1 MKHPILL
8 QNQNKRLEMPFWM
21 LVCFAMFNVWQMGFI
36 YFMGPSLVLDG
47 RTPLP
52 IDMDNVTTLIAAG
65 YVLAI
70 ILIIVLPHVVVW
82 AARITAAVALVTV
95 VGLFLPLP
103 ASALTMLLYLQTF
116 CCCFMISFETF
127 IIAHLFTERSAI
139 VHLTLGYSVS
149 LVVIAVV
156 QNDLYP
162 VSFPVFRDL
171 TLVMLVMLLVF
182 FFRLPASRDSCPELA
197 GKKHGLRVP
206 KTLFAGIFLYSF
218 VADMMM
224 LAGPASVAEVPNGVF
239 LTYLADAVGA
249 VILYLIYRKGNIH
262 PLSAVS
268 VFMALS
274 VVGFLMLF
282 ASEYVPWFAHPACVL
297 IGFGFLPCQMMGL
310 YGLMM
315 MKSYP
320 SRYIVPGIMGMA
332 LVTVLVH
339 SALVEA
345 LRTMPNML
353 YLAYLAITVVS
364 VLIYWHLSPYLV
376 YAFQKKV
383 AAESSVEEGCVVEIS
398 VSEAVIAADP
408 RLSQL
413 TARELEVLELIGGG
427 YSNRDIADI
436 LVISQHTVNDYT
448 KKIYRKL
455 EVHSR
460 HAAAQII
467 NRYH

>member
-1 MKHPILL
+1 
-8 QNQNKRLEMPFWM
+8 
-21 LVCFAMFNVWQMGFI
+21 
-36 YFMGPSLVLDG
+36 
-47 RTPLP
+47 
-52 IDMDNVTTLIAAG
+52 
-65 YVLAI
+65 
-70 ILIIVLPHVVVW
+70 
-82 AARITAAVALVTV
+82 
-95 VGLFLPLP
+95 
-103 ASALTMLLYLQTF
+103 
-116 CCCFMISFETF
+116 
-127 IIAHLFTERSAI
+127 
-139 VHLTLGYSVS
+139 
-149 LVVIAVV
+149 
-156 QNDLYP
+156 
-162 VSFPVFRDL
+162 
-171 TLVMLVMLLVF
+171 
-182 FFRLPASRDSCPELA
+182 
-197 GKKHGLRVP
+197 
-206 KTLFAGIFLYSF
+206 
-218 VADMMM
+218 MMM

-353 YLAYLAITVVS
+353 YLVYLAITVVS

-383 AAESSVEEGCVVEIS
+383 AAESSAEEGCVVEIS

-460 HAAAQII
+460 HAAAQTI

>member
-1 MKHPILL
+1 MKHAVLL

-21 LVCFAMFNVWQMGFI
+21 LVCFAMFNMWQMGFI

-182 FFRLPASRDSCPELA
+182 FFRLPASRDSCPELV
-197 GKKHGLRVP
+197 GKKHGL
-206 KTLFAGIFLYSF
+206 TFFS
-218 VADMMM
+218 
-224 LAGPASVAEVPNGVF
+224 
-239 LTYLADAVGA
+239 
-249 VILYLIYRKGNIH
+249 
-262 PLSAVS
+262 SA
-268 VFMALS
+268 
-274 VVGFLMLF
+274 
-282 ASEYVPWFAHPACVL
+282 
-297 IGFGFLPCQMMGL
+297 
-310 YGLMM
+310 
-315 MKSYP
+315 
-320 SRYIVPGIMGMA
+320 R
-332 LVTVLVH
+332 
-339 SALVEA
+339 
-345 LRTMPNML
+345 
-353 YLAYLAITVVS
+353 
-364 VLIYWHLSPYLV
+364 
-376 YAFQKKV
+376 
-383 AAESSVEEGCVVEIS
+383 
-398 VSEAVIAADP
+398 
-408 RLSQL
+408 
-413 TARELEVLELIGGG
+413 
-427 YSNRDIADI
+427 
-436 LVISQHTVNDYT
+436 
-448 KKIYRKL
+448 
-455 EVHSR
+455 
-460 HAAAQII
+460 
-467 NRYH
+467 